1 LADTHT
7 DQAAAPTR
15 SRPTRSALWTA
26 LLIPFFILPHRW
38 LWFPCGLGAMLL
50 AWPTKS
56 RLSDLIRRDGTLIV
70 GSAGVLIVRTG
81 LDPMRWLPW
90 IGASL
95 LVCWLR
101 SQSWWSRGLGIA
113 AVGMVWVASV
123 CLLLRP
129 SWPGWL
135 GANGHIDPAAILV
148 CAGDSLTS
156 GVDPHSDADRYVA
169 RLRERLGC
177 RVINAGVAGDR
188 TADLL
193 ARLGADV
200 LSHHPTAVLVF
211 IGGNDY
217 LGGTPRR
224 EFADHFEALI
234 SRIATTGAKPVIVE
248 VPSGLIW
255 NPYAG
260 IYRRTAQRHGAVLVP
275 DSRLRW
281 WYTRELLARRWLND
295 PLTTDGIHLSP
306 TGATRVADWLAPYVR
321 GALTTTPAP

>member
-1 LADTHT
+1 MALAW
-7 DQAAAPTR
+7 PTR
-15 SRPTRSALWTA
+15 SR
-26 LLIPFFILPHRW
+26 
-38 LWFPCGLGAMLL
+38 
-50 AWPTKS
+50 
-56 RLSDLIRRDGTLIV
+56 LSDVIRRDGTLII
-70 GSAGVLIVRTG
+70 GSVVVLVVRTG
-81 LDPMRWLPW
+81 LDPMWWLPW
-90 IGASL
+90 IGAFL

-101 SQSWWSRGLGIA
+101 SRSWGSRGIGIA
-113 AVGMVWVASV
+113 AVAMVWIASV

-129 SWPGWL
+129 SWLDWMGSR
-135 GANGHIDPAAILV
+135 GHIDPSAVLV

-169 RLRERLGC
+169 RLRERLGG

-188 TADLL
+188 TSDLL
-193 ARLGADV
+193 ARLDADV
-200 LSHHPTAVLVF
+200 LSRRPTSVLVF

-224 EFADHFEALI
+224 EFADQFEALV
-234 SRIATTGAKPVIVE
+234 SRIAATGTKLVIVE
-248 VPSGLIW
+248 VPSGLVW

-281 WYTRELLARRWLND
+281 WYTLELLARRCLNE

-306 TGATRVADWLAPYVR
+306 TGATHVADWLAPHVTE
-321 GALTTTPAP
+321 ALATTPSR